1 MKGMVIVMDQ
11 LLETVMLICFGLSW
25 PFSLWRNIKARSAK
39 AMSLP
44 FTLLIVAGY
53 IAGIA
58 AKVINHSVSYVLIA
72 YLLNLIV
79 VSANIV
85 VYFVNLKIDREKIK
99 TGDEGGKKKN
109 ASAFKR
115 QVQGN

>member
-1 MKGMVIVMDQ
+1 MDQ
-11 LLETVMLICFGLSW
+11 ILETVMLICFGLSW
-25 PFSLWRNIKARSAK
+25 PFSVWKNIKARSAK

-44 FTLLIVAGY
+44 FTILILSGY

-58 AKVINHSVSYVLIA
+58 AKIITHNISYVLIA

-79 VSANIV
+79 VSANII
-85 VYFVNLKIDREKIK
+85 VYFVNLKIDRENIK
-99 TGDEGGKKKN
+99 TEHEGRRKEN

-115 QVQGN
+115 QIQGN

>member
-11 LLETVMLICFGLSW
+11 LLKPVILICFGLSW

-85 VYFVNLKIDREKIK
+85 VYFVNLKIDRENIK
-99 TGDEGGKKKN
+99 TGSEGGKKKN

>member
-1 MKGMVIVMDQ
+1 
-11 LLETVMLICFGLSW
+11 
-25 PFSLWRNIKARSAK
+25 
-39 AMSLP
+39 MSLP

-85 VYFVNLKIDREKIK
+85 VYFVNLKIDRENIK